1 MRNDSRILLVAAAL
15 AGLLG
20 AAPVSGAAPE
30 QIPTAPAPPPSTPG
44 PAWPITTPTDFRLPT
59 TEGHDP
65 QTTTTTQP
73 EPTTTTTK
81 PEPTSTTT
89 TPEPTTTTTKPE
101 PTTTTGQPLTT
112 TPRPTT
118 AGTSIVPSGS
128 SAVLPVPTLVA
139 PATAERGTVITV
151 HGEGWPCDSVRAFPD
166 WSETVDARVRGGSFD
181 TRVDVPDGV
190 ELGVHSVLG
199 ACLGSPQRIVV
210 KASVEVIP
218 ARLVPTTG
226 EPTTTEPT
234 GARPTLSSQ
243 ADDRDQDTGAGGM
256 LGLGGFLVALGAAAL
271 VLRSRRNRPSE
282 APRNEDPRLPRVH
295 VRVVADGPPSIHVRQ
310 VARTPDVRVRLRAC
324 EPWLSVKEVLG

>member
-1 MRNDSRILLVAAAL
+1 MRNDSRMLLVAAAM

-20 AAPVSGAAPE
+20 AVPVSVAAPE
-30 QIPTAPAPPPSTPG
+30 QVPTAPAPPPSTPR
-44 PAWPITTPTDFRLPT
+44 PAWPVATPTDFRLPT

-65 QTTTTTQP
+65 QTTTTTSAQP
-73 EPTTTTTK
+73 EPTTTTTQ
-81 PEPTSTTT
+81 
-89 TPEPTTTTTKPE
+89 PEPTTTTTKPE

-128 SAVLPVPTLVA
+128 SAVLPAPTLVA

-166 WSETVDARVRGGSFD
+166 WSEAVDARVRGGSFD

-190 ELGVHSVLG
+190 ALGVHSVPA
-199 ACLGSPQRIVV
+199 ACLGTAQGIVV

-218 ARLVPTTG
+218 ARLGPTTG
-226 EPTTTEPT
+226 EPTNTEPT
-234 GARPTLSSQ
+234 DDRTNSSSQ
-243 ADDRDQDTGAGGM
+243 ADDRDRDTGAGDM

-271 VLRSRRNRPSE
+271 VVRSRRKRPE
-282 APRNEDPRLPRVH
+282 APRTVDPPLPRVH

-324 EPWLSVKEVLG
+324 EPWLTVKEVLR